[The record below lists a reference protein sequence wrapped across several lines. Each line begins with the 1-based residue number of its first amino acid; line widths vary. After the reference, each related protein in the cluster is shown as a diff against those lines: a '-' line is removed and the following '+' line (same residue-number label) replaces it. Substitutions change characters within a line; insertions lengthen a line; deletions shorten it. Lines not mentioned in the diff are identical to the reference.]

1 MLIPIMMT
9 GIIMLPLQQWQ
20 ESPRIIKLK
29 EVFEETW
36 KINGSRHYT
45 SAIGALQVIGNLLYP
60 KFIGKRED
68 GEVEINRIE
77 FNPISISEL
86 PLSEDEIKEI
96 KENGYLII
104 SKFERKESV
113 NA

>member
-1 MLIPIMMT
+1 MLFPILT
-9 GIIMLPLQQWQ
+9 AGIIEMPLQQWQ
-20 ESPRIIKLK
+20 ESPYIIKLR

-36 KINGSRHYT
+36 KFNGSKHYT
-45 SAIGALQVIGNLLYP
+45 SAIGALIGKGNLLHP

-104 SKFERKESV
+104 SKFERKE
-113 NA
+113 